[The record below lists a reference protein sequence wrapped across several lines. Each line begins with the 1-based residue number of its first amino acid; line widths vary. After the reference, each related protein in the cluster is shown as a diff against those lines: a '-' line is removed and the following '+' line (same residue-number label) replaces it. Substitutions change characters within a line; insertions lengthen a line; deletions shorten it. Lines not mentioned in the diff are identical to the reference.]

1 MLSAYIVPNTWLNS
15 ELDIVIYILQTRKE
29 SERLHHL
36 PRSPRQ
42 TLESDEARLRIWQFA
57 SQTHTLKLNQ
67 TCFPRI
73 NLGMQYQFLLDSIS

>member
-1 MLSAYIVPNTWLNS
+1 MLSAYIVPNTLLNS
-15 ELDIVIYILQTRKE
+15 ELDIIIYILQTRKE

-36 PRSPRQ
+36 PRSPHQ

-57 SQTHTLKLNQ
+57 SQTHTLELNQ

-73 NLGMQYQFLLDSIS
+73 NLGMKYHFLFDSIS